1 MIFAL
6 LIVLSTGY
14 EFYKNSQTDTTSITN
29 EMYHDNLTVGDTSND
44 VQLNGIKAI
53 SAVDL
58 EINGKVSQEINEA
71 TEQKVMNGSTVV
83 MVQHSNQNIT
93 EEKKA
98 QGIVISKV

>member
-1 MIFAL
+1 M
-6 LIVLSTGY
+6 
-14 EFYKNSQTDTTSITN
+14 N
-29 EMYHDNLTVGDTSND
+29 HDNLTVGDTSNA
-44 VQLNGIKAI
+44 VQLNGIKTI

-58 EINGKVSQEINEA
+58 EINGKVSHEISEV

-83 MVQHSNQNIT
+83 MVQHSDQNVI